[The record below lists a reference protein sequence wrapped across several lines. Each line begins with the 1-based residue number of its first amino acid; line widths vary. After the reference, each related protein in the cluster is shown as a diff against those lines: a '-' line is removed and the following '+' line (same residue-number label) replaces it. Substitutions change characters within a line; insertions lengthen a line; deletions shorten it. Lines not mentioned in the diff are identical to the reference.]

1 MVDKAADGD
10 EGPEVTLSV
19 VAPKKAPKPV
29 GVGAA
34 GGESSDEPAEEKIL
48 PGEPDASRSENPEV
62 E

>member
-1 MVDKAADGD
+1 
-10 EGPEVTLSV
+10 V

-29 GVGAA
+29 GVGA
-34 GGESSDEPAEEKIL
+34 GGAESPDEPAEDKVL